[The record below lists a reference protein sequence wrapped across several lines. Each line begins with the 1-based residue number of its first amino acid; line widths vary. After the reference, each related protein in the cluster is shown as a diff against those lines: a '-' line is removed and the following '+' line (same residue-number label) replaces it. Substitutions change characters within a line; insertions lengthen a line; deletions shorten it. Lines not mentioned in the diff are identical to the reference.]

1 MKDNKVIREGNKV
14 RVYMVSMAPSFGLTE
29 FKVKQG
35 DEVTVTITNL
45 DEIEDVTHG
54 FVMVNHG
61 VCMEISPQQT
71 SSITFV
77 ADKPGVHWYYCSW
90 FCHALHM
97 EMCGRMLV
105 KRLDPRSA
113 VAGRAPGGAAPRP
126 APARPRH
133 GPRGSRSTACRGP
146 TAMAAGA
153 WRRAATPATS
163 SSTGRCTTLR
173 AGAELDGGGH
183 GSLLTL
189 TSPGI
194 TVEGC
199 RLRNWGRNLT
209 ELDAAIFVGKAASGA
224 VIRGNDLRGAGFG
237 VWLDAT
243 AGAQVLDNRIE
254 GDESVRSQDRG
265 NGIHLYAV
273 KDALVRGN
281 RVSHTR
287 DGVYIDTSNDSS
299 IEANRFE
306 ELRYGVHYMFT
317 HNSRVTDNL
326 TRRTRTGYA
335 LMQSR
340 KLTVTGNRSIDDENY
355 GILMNYITYS
365 TLAGNRVEGVRS
377 GSTGD
382 AMISGAEGKALFIYN
397 SLFNRI
403 EGNSFADSALGIHL
417 TAGSEDNRIAGNA
430 FIGNRQQVKYVASR
444 EQEWS
449 ADGRGNYWSDYLGWD
464 RDDDGLGDVAYEPND
479 NVDRLIWLYP
489 QVRLLLNSPSIE
501 LLRWV
506 QRAFPVVRSPGVRD
520 SHPLMRMPAAEP
532 RP

>member
-1 MKDNKVIREGNKV
+1 MIHAARSLAGS
-14 RVYMVSMAPSFGLTE
+14 RAGPLLALLLLGLATARAE
-29 FKVKQG
+29 PVDGLPLRADG
-35 DEVTVTITNL
+35 D
-45 DEIEDVTHG
+45 
-54 FVMVNHG
+54 
-61 VCMEISPQQT
+61 
-71 SSITFV
+71 
-77 ADKPGVHWYYCSW
+77 
-90 FCHALHM
+90 
-97 EMCGRMLV
+97 GRWSL
-105 KRLDPRSA
+105 A
-113 VAGRAPGGAAPRP
+113 AGRYAGNFVIDRP
-126 APARPRH
+126 LH
-133 GPRGSRSTACRGP
+133 L
-146 TAMAAGA
+146 
-153 WRRAATPATS
+153 
-163 SSTGRCTTLR
+163 RCE

-243 AGAQVLDNRIE
+243 VGAQVLDNRIE

-417 TAGSEDNRIAGNA
+417 TAGR
-430 FIGNRQQVKYVASR
+430 
-444 EQEWS
+444 
-449 ADGRGNYWSDYLGWD
+449 
-464 RDDDGLGDVAYEPND
+464 
-479 NVDRLIWLYP
+479 
-489 QVRLLLNSPSIE
+489 
-501 LLRWV
+501 
-506 QRAFPVVRSPGVRD
+506 
-520 SHPLMRMPAAEP
+520 
-532 RP
+532 

>member
-1 MKDNKVIREGNKV
+1 MI
-14 RVYMVSMAPSFGLTE
+14 
-29 FKVKQG
+29 
-35 DEVTVTITNL
+35 
-45 DEIEDVTHG
+45 
-54 FVMVNHG
+54 
-61 VCMEISPQQT
+61 
-71 SSITFV
+71 
-77 ADKPGVHWYYCSW
+77 
-90 FCHALHM
+90 HAA
-97 EMCGRMLV
+97 
-105 KRLDPRSA
+105 RSL
-113 VAGRAPGGAAPRP
+113 AGRRAGPLLALLLLGLAT
-126 APARPRH
+126 ARAEPVDGLPLRAD
-133 GPRGSRSTACRGP
+133 GDGRWSL
-146 TAMAAGA
+146 AAGRYA
-153 WRRAATPATS
+153 GNFVIDRPLHL
-163 SSTGRCTTLR
+163 RCE

-340 KLTVTGNRSIDDENY
+340 KLTVTG
-355 GILMNYITYS
+355 
-365 TLAGNRVEGVRS
+365 
-377 GSTGD
+377 
-382 AMISGAEGKALFIYN
+382 
-397 SLFNRI
+397 
-403 EGNSFADSALGIHL
+403 
-417 TAGSEDNRIAGNA
+417 
-430 FIGNRQQVKYVASR
+430 
-444 EQEWS
+444 
-449 ADGRGNYWSDYLGWD
+449 
-464 RDDDGLGDVAYEPND
+464 
-479 NVDRLIWLYP
+479 
-489 QVRLLLNSPSIE
+489 
-501 LLRWV
+501 
-506 QRAFPVVRSPGVRD
+506 
-520 SHPLMRMPAAEP
+520 
-532 RP
+532 

>member
-1 MKDNKVIREGNKV
+1 
-14 RVYMVSMAPSFGLTE
+14 
-29 FKVKQG
+29 G
-35 DEVTVTITNL
+35 D
-45 DEIEDVTHG
+45 
-54 FVMVNHG
+54 
-61 VCMEISPQQT
+61 
-71 SSITFV
+71 
-77 ADKPGVHWYYCSW
+77 
-90 FCHALHM
+90 
-97 EMCGRMLV
+97 GRWSL
-105 KRLDPRSA
+105 A
-113 VAGRAPGGAAPRP
+113 AGRYAGNFVIDRP
-126 APARPRH
+126 LH
-133 GPRGSRSTACRGP
+133 L
-146 TAMAAGA
+146 
-153 WRRAATPATS
+153 
-163 SSTGRCTTLR
+163 RCE

-209 ELDAAIFVGKAASGA
+209 ELDAAIFVGKAASDA